1 MKTVSIK
8 GKEYVTVAERL
19 KFFRTSEEFKN
30 WAIEIDWLEINQ
42 DRAIAKALIK
52 NSDGIIKST
61 GTAMENKDDKMSMV
75 NKTSHIENCE
85 TSAIGRALGNLGI
98 GLDGGDVATYEEVVR
113 AKKKQAIDS
122 INSMID
128 DENIKEYEEK
138 YNLNE
143 LPLLSLEEL
152 ENIEKKLLVK
162 EKTKV
167 CLAITKMCTDDELKR
182 VYKQYNT
189 KRLEILDLKELVF
202 IHDTIANSKYKIS
215 KKELQDL
222 QECADFMDLNLKNY
236 TQDHYNKNPEELTKE
251 EYKQIKEQLNKR

>member
-30 WAIEIDWLEINQ
+30 WAIEVEWLKITENTVM
-42 DRAIAKALIK
+42 AKALIK
-52 NSDGIIKST
+52 DQNGVIKST
-61 GTAMENKDDKMSMV
+61 GTAMEDKDTSNI
-75 NKTSHIENCE
+75 NKTSMVENCE

-113 AKKKQAIDS
+113 AKKKETIDS

-143 LPLLSLEEL
+143 LPLLPLEEL

-162 EKTKV
+162 EKTKL
-167 CLAITKMCTDDELKR
+167 CKAITKMCSNEEMNR

-189 KRLEILDLKELVF
+189 KRLEILDLKELIF
-202 IHDTIANSKYKIS
+202 IHDTIANSKFKIS

-222 QECADFMDLNLKNY
+222 QECAEFMDLNLKNY
-236 TQDHYNKNPEELTKE
+236 TQEHYNKNPEELSKE
-251 EYKQIKEQLNKR
+251 EYKQIKEQLNKQ